1 MIRNGHGVFLF
12 RGLTKNFAFCYSLII
27 RKSCD
32 DQGGILMKDRPG
44 VMFYFEN
51 QDCINALTDEEC
63 GKLTKG
69 IMEYA
74 KTGEE
79 PTFDSVLRIVW
90 LAMRPTVDRDGK
102 RYERQCSQKQYAVYC
117 REQDRRGEPRR
128 SYEDWYE
135 HQLMNGDAFCYPNTT
150 ANTDTNAN
158 TNTNTN
164 TDTTANTTTYT
175 NAAANATV
183 PISEAPPADEE
194 KQHFGQGRTI
204 LLTKTEFTDLMNE
217 IGLTRL
223 HEVFLYAEPLAQ
235 KRGYDPDTLNW
246 PQFLR
251 FCHKNKQKIE

>member
-1 MIRNGHGVFLF
+1 MM
-12 RGLTKNFAFCYSLII
+12 
-27 RKSCD
+27 KS
-32 DQGGILMKDRPG
+32 RPG

-51 QDCINALTDEEC
+51 QDCINALTDEQC

-74 KTGEE
+74 KSGEE
-79 PTFDSVLRIVW
+79 PVFDSVLHIVW

-117 REQDRRGEPRR
+117 REQDRRGEARR
-128 SYEDWYE
+128 SYEDWYTD
-135 HQLMNGDAFCYPNTT
+135 QMMSADDFCYPNTNT
-150 ANTDTNAN
+150 DSNANANTDTTTNA
-158 TNTNTN
+158 
-164 TDTTANTTTYT
+164 DATANTYSYA
-175 NAAANATV
+175 NAAANTAA
-183 PISEAPPADEE
+183 PISEAPTGGEE

-223 HEVFLYAEPLAQ
+223 HELFLYAEPLAQ
-235 KRGYDPDTLNW
+235 KRGYDPDSLNW

-251 FCHKNKQKIE
+251 FCHKNEQKIE